1 MANLEIKESA
11 EGTSRSLIGVVFYF
25 NLIVC
30 IIALLAG
37 VVMVLDKV
45 ESGLYLIIVAVV
57 SMFWLTLMK
66 ALFDTF
72 VNISIK
78 LDKTD
83 AVVSELKSIE
93 NMLAKVCE
101 NQQQL
106 KSDSVPKE
114 IDCNVSTIREE
125 KVVKKDKSP
134 SVINEVKEDDAKSKE
149 LSEAEQK
156 IINAIHAGNE
166 MHARLMLMQIKGM
179 SLDATIAYVND
190 VKKQLK

>member
-1 MANLEIKESA
+1 MNFILFNLKSIIMANLEIKESA

-93 NMLAKVCE
+93 NMLAQVCE

-125 KVVKKDKSP
+125 KVIKKDKSP

-149 LSEAEQK
+149 LS
-156 IINAIHAGNE
+156 
-166 MHARLMLMQIKGM
+166 
-179 SLDATIAYVND
+179 DTTIA
-190 VKKQLK
+190 